1 MYNKPT
7 GTSNKI
13 SIGPGRV
20 FLGPV
25 GATPSIDVGYV
36 KDDFTISLMRT
47 GVDVRQGSPQIL
59 IDKLASQEDVSIE
72 FKGIEWNFENLARVC
87 GDGATSVSGADLIYK
102 LGGAPGFQK
111 YALMYQHK
119 MADGGTMS
127 VDIWKVMG
135 EGQVVISAKAAD
147 IHDIAYKFNAMDA
160 GSTDWAG
167 ASLTDGQALIRI
179 RHTRV

>member
-7 GTSNKI
+7 GTASKY

-25 GATPSIDVGYV
+25 GATPSVDVGYV
-36 KDDFTISLMRT
+36 KDDFTITLTRT
-47 GVDVRQGSPQIL
+47 KVDVRQGSPQIL
-59 IDKLASQEDVSIE
+59 IDQLASAEDMMIE
-72 FKGIEWNFENLARVC
+72 FKGIEWNLDAIARLC
-87 GDGATSVSGADLIYK
+87 GAGATSVSGADLVYK
-102 LGGAPGFQK
+102 LGGSPGFSQM
-111 YALMYQHK
+111 ALMYQHR

-127 VDIWKVMG
+127 LDFWKVIG

-147 IHDIAYKFNAMDA
+147 LHDVQYKFNVMDG

-167 ASLTDGQALIRI
+167 ASLVDGQGLIRV